1 MIVCEFNVN
10 QQQLNL
16 VEKPFLVNLS
26 NNYLQL
32 KFNFQDEDWEDLT
45 KYVQFQSCKGNYLF
59 ELENDT
65 VVVKDYCIPNKRCIF
80 TLYGENVDT
89 ETRITCEQ
97 QQLLLKESNYNT
109 KSTSLI
115 PDYSPDLLIVLS
127 NRVSTLEYN
136 LSEDYYTKAE
146 VDELIVGDT
155 YTKSEIDGLLV
166 LKSDVGHTH
175 TSDEISDWD
184 SEIISDFDI
193 FCQDLADK
201 INEI

>member
-10 QQQLNL
+10 HQELVL
-16 VEKPFLVNLS
+16 VEKPVLVNLS

-32 KFNFQDEDWEDLT
+32 KFNFQDTDWDNLT
-45 KYVQFQSCKGNYLF
+45 KYVQFHSCKGNYLF
-59 ELENDT
+59 ELEDDSI
-65 VVVKDYCIPNKRCIF
+65 VVKDFCIPNKRCIF
-80 TLYGENVDT
+80 TLYGEDVET

-97 QQLLLKESNYNT
+97 QQLLLKESNYST
-109 KSTSLI
+109 ESTSLI
-115 PDYSPDLLIVLS
+115 PDYSPDLLVVLS

-166 LKSDVGHTH
+166 LKSDVDHKHTVA
-175 TSDEISDWD
+175 DLSDWKQGFLD
-184 SEIISDFDI
+184 ELDYNIFNLIGRNFD
-193 FCQDLADK
+193 
-201 INEI
+201 